1 MIAIANSAE
10 QSLRVRQAEFAKTF
24 NLSLDQYLR
33 VMRSCTTDEAITVFE
48 ILKAK
53 RHHSEYRATMESRIR
68 SWIDSGITAKPL
80 TPEQFKQ
87 LRPTW
92 PTRIKFPTY

>member
-1 MIAIANSAE
+1 MIAVENSQHE
-10 QSLRVRQAEFAKTF
+10 LRVRQAKFAAQF

-33 VMRSCTTDEAITVFE
+33 IMRSCTTDEAITVFE

-53 RHHSEYRATMESRIR
+53 RHHSEYRASVERRIR
-68 SWIDSGITAKPL
+68 DWTVNGLTAKPL